1 MQNVEKID
9 HFLQQNLNQYLDE
22 IKRLCSQPSISAT
35 GEGVPACADLVVQVL
50 KEHGIEGTKY
60 ETAGFPIIVGKTTGK
75 DDHRLLF
82 YNHYDVQPPEPLELW
97 DSDPFTPVIKD
108 GCLFARG
115 ARDDKGEFVS
125 RLAAIDAITHV
136 MGRNFC
142 GYTFLLEGEEEC
154 GSPHLAAFVREHLD
168 LLRAEGAFWEEGT
181 VEIGNQPI
189 LSLGV
194 RGILYLELSV
204 QTMSHDA
211 HSGHANALPNAA
223 WRLHDALQSI
233 RSNDGSILIPH
244 FYDDVKAP
252 TASDL
257 QLFDRW
263 PDLTPQLRQQTGV
276 QQFNKNLSGN
286 DLRKLV
292 FEPTCNLSGFGSG
305 YQGAGTKTI
314 VPATAKAKLDF
325 RLVPDQD
332 PEDIYNKLRNHL
344 DRSGYSDVR
353 IDILGKMWPW
363 KTPVDAPL
371 VQLAIRAG
379 YEVYSRE
386 VLIGPLAN
394 WSSPMY
400 AVAGPLNMPVINPGI
415 GYWNNCSHA
424 PNEHIRIQ
432 DFLNGARHIARI
444 IMGIK

>member
-9 HFLQQNLNQYLDE
+9 RFIVQNLDRYLDE
-22 IKRLCSQPSISAT
+22 IKRLCSQPSVSAT
-35 GEGVPACADLVVQVL
+35 GEGVFECADLVVEIL
-50 KEHGIEGTKY
+50 NAHGLEGRKFD
-60 ETAGFPIIVGKTTGK
+60 TAGYPIVIGKSRSNSK
-75 DDHRLLF
+75 KNLLF
-82 YNHYDVQPPEPLELW
+82 YNHYDVQPVEPLDLW
-97 DSDPFTPVIKD
+97 ESDPFTPVVKD

-115 ARDDKGEFVS
+115 ARDDKGEFIS
-125 RLAAIDAITHV
+125 RLAAIDAVTHV
-136 MGRNFC
+136 LGHNACDF
-142 GYTFLLEGEEEC
+142 TFLLEGEEEC
-154 GSPHLAAFVREHLD
+154 GSPHLSAFVHDHTD
-168 LLRAEGAFWEEGT
+168 LLQAEGAFWEEGT
-181 VEIGNQPI
+181 VEAGDQPV

-194 RGILYLELSV
+194 RGILYLELCV

-211 HSGHANALPNAA
+211 HSGYANALPNAA

-252 TASDL
+252 TAADL

-263 PDLTPQLRQQTGV
+263 PDLTPELQKQTGV
-276 QQFNKNLSGN
+276 QKFNKGISGN

-314 VPATAKAKLDF
+314 VPAMAKAKLDF

-332 PEDIYNKLRNHL
+332 PEDICNKLRSHL
-344 DRSGYSDVR
+344 DRSGFDDVK
-353 IDILGKMWPW
+353 INVLGKMWPW
-363 KTPVDAPL
+363 RTPIDAPL
-371 VQLAIRAG
+371 VQLAIRTG
-379 YEVYSRE
+379 NEVYSKE
-386 VLIGPLAN
+386 VLVGPIAN

-415 GYWNNCSHA
+415 GYWDNRSHA
-424 PNEHIRIQ
+424 PNEHIRIN
-432 DFLNGARHIARI
+432 DFINGTRHIARI
-444 IMGIK
+444 ILGIR